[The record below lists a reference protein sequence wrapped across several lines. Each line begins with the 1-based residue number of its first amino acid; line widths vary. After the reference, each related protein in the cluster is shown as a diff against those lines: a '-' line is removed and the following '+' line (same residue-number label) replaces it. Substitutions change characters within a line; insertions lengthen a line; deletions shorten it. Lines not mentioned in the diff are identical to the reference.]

1 MLRVI
6 RTLVIII
13 VITESALTTGV
24 TLVMALVCILS
35 VVGTLARPLGYD
47 VYGGSDDDCGDYHDY
62 TERARS

>member
-13 VITESALTTGV
+13 IITESALTTGV

-35 VVGTLARPLGYD
+35 VVGTLARPLG
-47 VYGGSDDDCGDYHDY
+47 
-62 TERARS
+62 